1 MPLCLVSYCP
11 DSAERTAA
19 TINADY
25 WYKAQ
30 HWARTTAIGCLILIA
45 LLGIL
50 NRSRQY
56 VSRRPRKLTAALRAV
71 GYSHIKFIDLS
82 LGFVLGCF
90 TLFMALFIWCFQTKP
105 YYRPGVEYG
114 SAPLGIRT
122 GYIATAL
129 VPFVFAMGSRINPLA
144 FVTRIEASRW
154 MLWHQYGARVILF
167 FSVIHTFVLLYAPYR
182 QGGISW
188 TNAYWS
194 KSNKWENFFNTDGVM
209 INGALAIAALFWI
222 VFSSFAKIRNW
233 NYEFFILQ
241 HLASILIFT
250 ISLWPHVKVSI
261 PDAQYYVFA
270 SVATW
275 CFSIAVRAGWNFME
289 AAGVGKWSG
298 TASLHGFGADGDG
311 RGGATRL
318 VIKTKRGGWEVGQ
331 YVYLWVPA
339 INPFQSHPF
348 TIASSPPTNPST
360 PSPLNLLI
368 STRSGLTKRIAQHAS
383 SNPSRAIP
391 VVVQGP
397 FGGLMEDLER
407 FDNVLVVCGGVGAAM
422 GWSTASQVGRHG
434 GNVRLI
440 WSMKTIDCLS
450 WFEQDSSFDRSNLT
464 IHITGTGARSSS
476 SHPKRLSTEKTLAE
490 IEAGPLRT
498 RTKEEPSQT
507 PFTAQTASSTGDEEE
522 KDLLPSTA
530 SPNLV
535 YERCRIKETVRAF
548 ASQMSDGERL
558 AVIVCG
564 PVSML
569 ADTANAVA
577 SLEWDI
583 ARGKSSLGEV
593 WMHKERFGW

>member
-1 MPLCLVSYCP
+1 MPLCLVAYCP
-11 DSAERTAA
+11 SAAERTAA

-25 WYKAQ
+25 WYLAQ

-50 NRSRQY
+50 NWGRLY
-56 VSRRPRKLTAALRAV
+56 VSHRPRKLTAALRAV
-71 GYSHIKFIDLS
+71 GYPHIKFIDLS
-82 LGFVLGCF
+82 LGFVLGLF

-105 YYRPGVEYG
+105 YYRPGIEWG
-114 SAPLGIRT
+114 SAPLAIRT

-144 FVTRIEASRW
+144 FVSRIEASRW

-194 KSNKWENFFNTDGVM
+194 ESNQWENFFNMDGVM
-209 INGALAIAALFWI
+209 INGTLAIAALFWI
-222 VFSSFAKIRNW
+222 VFSSFASIRNW
-233 NYEFFILQ
+233 NYEFFIIQ
-241 HLASILIFT
+241 HIASILIFA

-261 PDAQYYVFA
+261 PDAQYYVYA

-275 CFSIAVRAGWNFME
+275 CFSIAVRAGWNFVE

-298 TASLHGFGADGDG
+298 KATLHGFGQDENG

-331 YVYLWVPA
+331 YVYLWIPA

-348 TIASSPPTNPST
+348 TIASSPPSHPST
-360 PSPLNLLI
+360 PTPLNLLI
-368 STRSGLTKRIAQHAS
+368 STRSGLTKHIAQSAL
-383 SNPSRAIP
+383 SNPSRTIP

-397 FGGLMEDLER
+397 FGGLMEDLKR
-407 FDNVLVVCGGVGAAM
+407 FDQVLVVCGGVGAGM
-422 GWSTASQVGRHG
+422 GWSVANQVGKEG
-434 GNVRLI
+434 GRVRFI

-450 WFEQDSSFDRSNLT
+450 WFEEDLSFDRSNLT
-464 IHITGTGARSSS
+464 IHITGSSP
-476 SHPKRLSTEKTLAE
+476 SHRHQLSTATEKAPAQVE
-490 IEAGPLRT
+490 VGPFQPS
-498 RTKEEPSQT
+498 EPAQMPS
-507 PFTAQTASSTGDEEE
+507 TAQTASSVGEGYGEGEE
-522 KDLLPSTA
+522 KDLLPSTT
-530 SPNLV
+530 SPDVV
-535 YERCRIKETVRAF
+535 YGRCRIKETVK
-548 ASQMSDGERL
+548 ASSTQMNDGERL

-564 PVSML
+564 PTSML
-569 ADTANAVA
+569 ADSANAVA
-577 SLEWDI
+577 SIEWAI
-583 ARGKSSLGEV
+583 VRGKSPLGEV